1 MMENC
6 AASEDVEMMVSD
18 FSDAFHSMGVCEEE
32 RRHQVGSQNVPSLA
46 MKNRKNSEGPGNA

>member
-1 MMENC
+1 
-6 AASEDVEMMVSD
+6 VSD

-46 MKNRKNSEGPGNA
+46 MKNRKNSEGPGNAWCVS